1 MTALCN
7 NSEDEAH
14 WRFPPA
20 HSNLI
25 HGCPQVILPARRRRR
40 RRRRGSPRWMR
51 LCRCTGGTVMR
62 RCTPAATST
71 RAAESTCWSLTTPI
85 HSGAPRVSTTE
96 STTPDKPEYRHW
108 GSQGVCMFMYVCV
121 CVCRWR
127 FLWWQP
133 VWVCVCL
140 CVPCACEGESDTR
153 SILDKNHQRVTKRH
167 IWSPTLEIGLICVY
181 CMCMR
186 VPRYTHAI
194 MLVIEPVEEECVFPL
209 YIHRLS
215 LLRSHRP
222 SCRTLLSYCISPLFT
237 LGSSSVTTPARHCPT
252 WPCGCFCPEWRFFF
266 FVNGNL
272 QRVPHSCEPTVSCYC
287 RW

>member
-133 VWVCVCL
+133 VWVCVFVCAVCMWGRKWYQIYSGQKPPEGDKETHL
-140 CVPCACEGESDTR
+140 EPDFGDWTNMCVLYVYACPKIHPCYNACHRARGR
-153 SILDKNHQRVTKRH
+153 GVCIPVVY
-167 IWSPTLEIGLICVY
+167 SP
-181 CMCMR
+181 
-186 VPRYTHAI
+186 
-194 MLVIEPVEEECVFPL
+194 PVL
-209 YIHRLS
+209 AAL
-215 LLRSHRP
+215 
-222 SCRTLLSYCISPLFT
+222 T
-237 LGSSSVTTPARHCPT
+237 
-252 WPCGCFCPEWRFFF
+252 
-266 FVNGNL
+266 
-272 QRVPHSCEPTVSCYC
+272 
-287 RW
+287 

>member
-1 MTALCN
+1 MRLTGDSLLLTPTWYMVVHRW
-7 NSEDEAH
+7 SSQRGGEGEEGGGEAPGG
-14 WRFPPA
+14 WDCAGVPAGLSWGGVRRQPPVPGPR
-20 HSNLI
+20 S
-25 HGCPQVILPARRRRR
+25 LPAEVWQLLFTLALQECLLQ
-40 RRRRGSPRWMR
+40 S
-51 LCRCTGGTVMR
+51 LLHQISLNTDTGGAKE
-62 RCTPAATST
+62 C
-71 RAAESTCWSLTTPI
+71 
-85 HSGAPRVSTTE
+85 
-96 STTPDKPEYRHW
+96 
-108 GSQGVCMFMYVCV
+108 VCSCMCV

-181 CMCMR
+181 CMFMR